1 MKFLSLFTKVPDHQR
16 FNYMPRYYDPKK
28 EEMQERVDRIRQEI
42 ERERGIV
49 KEADTTDYRK
59 RMSGAFQASRRRSKA
74 SPDLQT
80 PMLRLG
86 ILLFMAIFLIAY
98 LTWGKP
104 VLYSLIAVVPVYFY
118 LKLKVLKRNS

>member
-16 FNYMPRYYDPKK
+16 FNYMPRYYDQKK

-42 ERERGIV
+42 ERERGV
-49 KEADTTDYRK
+49 VNEADTADYRK
-59 RMSGAFQASRRRSKA
+59 RMAGAFQASRRRSKA
-74 SPDLQT
+74 APDLQT

-86 ILLFMAIFLIAY
+86 ILLFMALFLIAY
-98 LTWGKP
+98 LTWGRP

-118 LKLKVLKRNS
+118 FKLKALKRKS